1 MKRKY
6 SGVSARYCPTFKI
19 LNALDLD
26 KIEKIHPNATVGLTA
41 GASTPDRIIE
51 EVINKMEEMKNTEEM
66 SFEELLNQSFKTL
79 SSGEEV
85 TVVERR
91 MDWVRIRSGSAEG
104 WVHAKDI
111 TSLWSPK
118 SAGDI

>member
-1 MKRKY
+1 MKAVNRISFILKVT
-6 SGVSARYCPTFKI
+6 GIVLIVVSAAAYLSQQNTSYDPDFAVVVAKN
-19 LNALDLD
+19 LPVYSLPSDQ
-26 KIEKIHPNATVGLTA
+26 A
-41 GASTPDRIIE
+41 GK
-51 EVINKMEEMKNTEEM
+51 VEMN
-66 SFEELLNQSFKTL
+66 LHA
-79 SSGEEV
+79 GEEAV
-85 TVVERR
+85 IVERR